1 MDDKPN
7 KVDSSTQGKYGSLSI
22 SLILWFLMLSLIP
35 LVAVSWFSY
44 EQAKQSLVN
53 ELQKELT
60 QSSLLSTK
68 AIQNWFQYRMIDLNV
83 EAASPNNSLLLQ
95 SLIAGLDRSKLEG
108 GKYVLTSEWKQ
119 IVDTYQHEL
128 LAKVHQYDYISDLYL
143 IDMQGNI
150 LFTVT
155 KEEDLGENIFSEQF
169 SDSLFST
176 SVRLA
181 LNTGDAHFSGL
192 ERYEASSEPLAGFI
206 SALLFDEF
214 GEPIGVFAIQLKFEK
229 ILSLLGSTIG
239 GHSSLS
245 HYLIAE
251 DGTLRTPI
259 KDNWNE
265 VLLRKID
272 TFQFSSWRAKHRSH
286 NSDGSNTGVDE
297 PSIKESASEYI
308 GPNDQKV
315 FGIHQEVKLENV
327 TWLLISE
334 LERDEALSAT
344 NWLGKITM
352 LLVMLTALLV
362 IIVAIYIT
370 RKITHPIKVLA
381 AASLK
386 MASGRE
392 VGEITVESHNEI
404 GQLADAFNFMVVART
419 SHEKMLYLAKE
430 QLQSALDSLEGQK
443 FALDQHSDVAITDLK
458 GRITYANKRFSEI
471 SGYSPEELLGRDH
484 KILNSGHHP
493 RGFFKQMYE
502 VISKGEV
509 WNAELCN
516 RAKNGTLYWVDTTV
530 VPLKDAEGHVHSY
543 IAIRT
548 DITERMNASIKA
560 NEALSL
566 MRSVLEST
574 DNGILVTSIKGK
586 ILQVNNRF
594 MELWKIT
601 DDNLIGSD
609 DSVLAHHAKS
619 QLVDPKTFIQGI
631 ERLYR
636 EPEFE
641 LFDTLEFK
649 DGREFER
656 VSLPMMSEGGVFGR
670 VWSFRDVTESMKI
683 QSELMLA
690 KEGAEQA
697 VKAKSEFLASMSHEI
712 RTPMNGVL
720 GMLGLLLNT
729 NLSDFQRRRVS
740 IAQSSAQSLLTLIND
755 ILDYSKI
762 DAGKLE
768 LENLDF
774 NLRGMLGEF
783 AEGMAHLAQDKNLEL
798 ILDVK
803 GVEHSRVN
811 GDPGRLRQALTNLTG
826 NAIKFTQQGEVVIKA
841 ELVPSADE
849 ALWRFKCSVS
859 DTGIGIAEDK
869 IDSLFDSF
877 SQVDASTTRKYG
889 GTGLGLAIVE
899 KVCHLMG
906 GSVSVESEEGKGSRF
921 CFEVLLGRSDHSQ
934 QVIPKVDITALKLL
948 VVDDNETNREVIR
961 GQLEYWGG
969 NVVEAK
975 SGPQAIQICEE
986 YFEDP
991 DKQLFDVAFLDMQMA
1006 DMDGAELGK
1015 RLKADTRLQSIKL
1028 VMMTSMSQ
1036 IGDASFFAELGFSA
1050 YFPKPTTT
1058 SDLFDALAIVSEG
1071 GQALQEAQ
1079 PLVTHHYLQ
1088 SLSHEVE
1095 GKLCNWPL
1103 ESHILLVED
1112 NYVNQ
1117 LVAKGILED
1126 LGLSTEVAD
1135 NGVLA
1140 LEQLRQ
1146 DGSKPYSLILMDCQM
1161 PELDGYETTR
1171 QIRAGNAGEQY
1182 LDIPIVAMTANAMM
1196 GDKEK
1201 CLDAGMSDYL
1211 SKPIDSEK
1219 LRLKLHQWLTASHG
1233 VGGDTEADLFSP
1245 PVESKPSIL
1254 VESKPDEQDVQ
1265 VGECLVWDREG
1276 LMKRAMGKESLFKSI
1291 VTLFMEDIPTR
1302 VDSLLLAAEY
1312 EDIEQLRQSA
1322 HTVKGVAANIG
1333 AEILCREA
1341 ETIES
1346 AAKIFD
1352 IDSVKKNIP
1361 AFSLAYRELKAC
1373 IEDFQSDDV
1382 PQVQQHKCMSEDGL
1396 HLMLEDIGT
1405 LLDDGS
1411 YIDVNDFSCLKWA
1424 IENKTMQELC
1434 SQLLNQLADFEH
1446 AEATVTLRLLTKA
1459 LIESHSKLNKDLVN
1473 E

>member
-7 KVDSSTQGKYGSLSI
+7 EIDSPTRGKYGSLSL

-35 LVAVSWFSY
+35 LVGVSWFSY

-60 QSSLLSTK
+60 HSSLLSTK
-68 AIQNWFQYRMIDLNV
+68 AIQNWFQYRMVDLNV
-83 EAASPNNSLLLQ
+83 ESASPNNSLLLQ
-95 SLIAGLDRSKLEG
+95 SLIAGLERSKLEG
-108 GKYVLTSEWKQ
+108 DEYVRTSEWEQ

-128 LAKVHQYDYISDLYL
+128 LAKAHQYDYISDLYL
-143 IDMQGNI
+143 LDTQGNI

-155 KEEDLGENIFSEQF
+155 KEEDLGQNIFSERIR
-169 SDSLFST
+169 DSLFST

-181 LNTGDAHFSGL
+181 LDTGEANFSGL

-206 SALLFDEF
+206 SARLLDEF
-214 GEPIGVFAIQLKFEK
+214 GESIGVFAIQLKFEK
-229 ILSLLGSTIG
+229 ILNLLGSTIG

-259 KDNWNE
+259 IDNWSE

-272 TFQFSSWRAKHRSH
+272 TFQFNSWRDKYRLR
-286 NSDGSNTGVDE
+286 NSDSRSAGEDE

-308 GPNDQKV
+308 GPNGHEV
-315 FGIHQEVKLENV
+315 IGIHQEVKMANV

-334 LERDEALSAT
+334 IGRDEALSAI
-344 NWLGKITM
+344 NWLGKITS
-352 LLVMLTALLV
+352 LLVMLTALVV

-370 RKITHPIKVLA
+370 RKITRPIKVLA
-381 AASLK
+381 AVSLK
-386 MASGRE
+386 MASGKE
-392 VGEITVESHNEI
+392 VGEISVESHNEI
-404 GQLADAFNFMVVART
+404 GQLTDAFNSMMVSRKA
-419 SHEKMLYLAKE
+419 HEQALYKANE
-430 QLQSALDSLEGQK
+430 QTQSAIDRLEGQK
-443 FALDQHSDVAITDLK
+443 FALDQHSIVAVTDLK
-458 GRITYANKRFSEI
+458 GTITYVNRLFSEI
-471 SGYSPEELLGRDH
+471 SGYAPEELLGRNH
-484 KILNSGHHP
+484 RILNSGHHP

-502 VISKGEV
+502 VITKGEV
-509 WNAELCN
+509 WNAEICN

-530 VPLKDAEGHVHSY
+530 VPLKDADGDPHSY

-548 DITERMNASIKA
+548 DITERMNASIKT

-566 MRSVLEST
+566 MHSVLEST
-574 DNGILVTSIKGK
+574 DNGILVTSIQGK

-594 MELWKIT
+594 SELWKIT
-601 DDNLIGSD
+601 ENQLIGRED
-609 DSVLAHHAKS
+609 VELASHAKS
-619 QLVDPKTFIQGI
+619 QLIDPESFIQGI
-631 ERLYR
+631 DRLYR
-636 EPEFE
+636 EPELE

-649 DGREFER
+649 DGRVLER
-656 VSLPMMSEGGVFGR
+656 VSLPMVSEGGVLGR
-670 VWSFRDVTESMKI
+670 VWSFRDVTESMNI
-683 QSELMLA
+683 QNELMLA

-729 NLSDFQRRRVS
+729 KLSDFQRRRVS
-740 IAQSSAQSLLTLIND
+740 IAQSSAESLLTLIND

-803 GVEHSRVN
+803 GVEHSIVN

-826 NAIKFTQQGEVVIKA
+826 NAIKFTKQGEVVIKA
-841 ELVPSADE
+841 ELAPCDDE
-849 ALWRFKCSVS
+849 TLWRFKCSVS

-889 GTGLGLAIVE
+889 GTGLGLAIVD

-906 GSVSVESEEGKGSRF
+906 GRVLVESEEGQGSCF
-921 CFEVLLGRSDHSQ
+921 SFEVSLGRSEHSLL
-934 QVIPKVDITALKLL
+934 VVPKVDITALKLL

-961 GQLEYWGG
+961 GQLEYWGAD
-969 NVVEAK
+969 VVEAK
-975 SGPQAIQICEE
+975 SGPEAIQVCEE

-1015 RLKADTRLQSIKL
+1015 RLKADCRFEPIKL

-1036 IGDASFFAELGFSA
+1036 IGDANFFAELGFSA

-1058 SDLFDALAIVSEG
+1058 SDLFDALSIVSEG
-1071 GQALQEAQ
+1071 GKVLKEAK

-1088 SLSHEVE
+1088 SLSHVGE
-1095 GKLCNWPL
+1095 GEEFRWP
-1103 ESHILLVED
+1103 EDSHILLVED

-1126 LGLSTEVAD
+1126 LGLPVEVAD

-1146 DGSKPYSLILMDCQM
+1146 GGSKPYSLILMDCQM

-1211 SKPIDSEK
+1211 SKPIDSDK

-1233 VGGDTEADLFSP
+1233 AGGAEADLFSP
-1245 PVESKPSIL
+1245 PVESKP
-1254 VESKPDEQDVQ
+1254 DEQDAQ
-1265 VGECLVWDREG
+1265 VGECQTWDREG
-1276 LMKRAMGKESLFKSI
+1276 LMKRAMGKESLFNSI

-1302 VDSLLLAAEY
+1302 VDSLLLAAEC
-1312 EDIEQLRQSA
+1312 ENIEQLRQSA

-1333 AEILCREA
+1333 AEMLRKEA

-1352 IDSVKKNIP
+1352 IDSIKKNIP
-1361 AFSLAYRELKAC
+1361 AFSLAYSELKAC
-1373 IEDFQSDDV
+1373 IEGFQSNNV
-1382 PQVQQHKCMSEDGL
+1382 PQLQQQKCMSEDEL
-1396 HLMLEDIGT
+1396 NLMLEDIDN
-1405 LLDDGS
+1405 LLEDGS
-1411 YIDVNDFSCLKWA
+1411 YIDVDDFSSLKWVS
-1424 IENKTMQELC
+1424 ENKPIQELC
-1434 SQLLNQLADFEH
+1434 NQLLNQLADFEH
-1446 AEATVTLRLLTKA
+1446 AEAATTLRLITKGLT
-1459 LIESHSKLNKDLVN
+1459 ESHSTLNKDLVN

>member
-7 KVDSSTQGKYGSLSI
+7 EIDSPVKGKYGSLSI

-44 EQAKQSLVN
+44 EQAKQSLLKVS
-53 ELQKELT
+53 QKELA

-68 AIQNWFQYRMIDLNV
+68 AIQNWFQYRMVDLNV

-95 SLIAGLDRSKLEG
+95 SLIAGLERSKLAGEE
-108 GKYVLTSEWKQ
+108 YVRTSEWEL

-128 LAKVHQYDYISDLYL
+128 LTKAHQYDYISDLYL

-150 LFTVT
+150 LFNVT
-155 KEEDLGENIFSEQF
+155 KEEDLGQNIFSEQF
-169 SDSLFST
+169 SDSLFSN
-176 SVRLA
+176 SVRVVID
-181 LNTGDAHFSGL
+181 TSDANFSGL
-192 ERYEASSEPLAGFI
+192 ERYEASSEPFAGFI
-206 SALLFDEF
+206 SALLLDEF

-229 ILSLLGSTIG
+229 ILNLLGSTIG

-259 KDNWNE
+259 KGNWNE
-265 VLLRKID
+265 VLVRKID
-272 TFQFSSWRAKHRSH
+272 TFQFSSWRENHRLHKTDSR
-286 NSDGSNTGVDE
+286 NTGENE

-308 GPNDQKV
+308 GPNGLEV
-315 FGIHQEVKLENV
+315 IGIHQEVKMANV
-327 TWLLISE
+327 TWLFISE
-334 LERDEALSAT
+334 LERDEALSAI

-352 LLVMLTALLV
+352 FLVMLTALVV
-362 IIVAIYIT
+362 IISAVYIT
-370 RKITHPIKVLA
+370 RKITYPIKVLA

-386 MASGRE
+386 MASGKE
-392 VGEITVESHNEI
+392 VGEITIESHNEI
-404 GQLADAFNFMVVART
+404 GQLTEAFNSMLVSRKA
-419 SHEKMLYLAKE
+419 HEQALYKANEQTQLAI
-430 QLQSALDSLEGQK
+430 DSLEGQK
-443 FALDQHSDVAITDLK
+443 FALDQHSIVAVTDLK
-458 GRITYANKRFSEI
+458 GTITYVNRLFSEI
-471 SGYSPEELLGRDH
+471 SGYAPEELLGRNH
-484 KILNSGHHP
+484 RILNSGHHP

-502 VISKGEV
+502 VITKGEV
-509 WNAELCN
+509 WNAEICN

-530 VPLKDAEGHVHSY
+530 VPLKDADGEPHSY

-548 DITERMNASIKA
+548 DITERMMASIKMK
-560 NEALSL
+560 EALSL
-566 MRSVLEST
+566 MHSVLEST
-574 DNGILVTSIKGK
+574 DHGILVTSIKGK
-586 ILQVNNRF
+586 ILQVNSRF
-594 MELWKIT
+594 SELWQIT
-601 DDNLIGSD
+601 DNQLIGRED
-609 DSVLAHHAKS
+609 VELASHAKA
-619 QLVDPKTFIQGI
+619 QLIAPGSFIQTI

-636 EPEFE
+636 EPELE
-641 LFDTLEFK
+641 LFDSLEFK
-649 DGREFER
+649 DGRVFER
-656 VSLPMMSEGGVFGR
+656 ASLPMMSEDVAIGR
-670 VWSFRDVTESMKI
+670 VWSFRDITERMKT

-690 KEGAEQA
+690 KEGAELA

-729 NLSDFQRRRVS
+729 NLSDFQRRRVG

-783 AEGMAHLAQDKNLEL
+783 AEGMAHLAQNKNLEL

-803 GVEHSRVN
+803 GVEHSIVN

-849 ALWRFKCSVS
+849 TLWLFKCSVS

-889 GTGLGLAIVE
+889 GTGLGLAIVK
-899 KVCHLMG
+899 KVCDLMG
-906 GSVSVESEEGKGSRF
+906 GSISVESEEGRGSCF
-921 CFEVLLGRSDHSQ
+921 QFEVKIGRSANSKL
-934 QVIPKVDITALKLL
+934 VVPKVDITALKLL

-961 GQLEYWGG
+961 GQLEYWGAD
-969 NVVEAK
+969 VVDAK
-975 SGPQAIQICEE
+975 SGPHAIQICEE

-991 DKQLFDVAFLDMQMA
+991 NKQLFDVAFLDMQMA

-1015 RLKADTRLQSIKL
+1015 RLKADCRFESMKL

-1036 IGDASFFAELGFSA
+1036 IGDASFFADLGFSA

-1088 SLSHEVE
+1088 SLNHAKE
-1095 GKLCNWPL
+1095 GELSWPQNT
-1103 ESHILLVED
+1103 HILLVED

-1126 LGLSTEVAD
+1126 LGISTEVAD

-1146 DGSKPYSLILMDCQM
+1146 GGSKPYSLILMDCQM
-1161 PELDGYETTR
+1161 PELDGYETSR

-1211 SKPIDSEK
+1211 SKPIDSDK
-1219 LRLKLHQWLTASHG
+1219 LGLKLHQWLTASHA
-1233 VGGDTEADLFSP
+1233 GGRETEADLFSP
-1245 PVESKPSIL
+1245 PVESKASIL
-1254 VESKPDEQDVQ
+1254 DEQDTQAGEVQ
-1265 VGECLVWDREG
+1265 VWDREG
-1276 LMKRAMGKESLFKSI
+1276 LMKRAMGKESLFNSI
-1291 VTLFMEDIPTR
+1291 VTLFMEDIPAR
-1302 VDSLLLAAEY
+1302 VNSLLLAAES
-1312 EDIEQLRQSA
+1312 EDIEQIRQSA
-1322 HTVKGVAANIG
+1322 HTVKGVAANVG
-1333 AEILCREA
+1333 AEMLRAEA

-1352 IDSVKKNIP
+1352 INSIKNAIP
-1361 AFSLAYRELKAC
+1361 AFNLAYSELKAC
-1373 IEDFQSDDV
+1373 IEDFQTTNV
-1382 PQVQQHKCMSEDGL
+1382 PQLQQHKCMSDDAL
-1396 HLMLEDIGT
+1396 NLMLEDIGN

-1411 YIDVNDFSCLKWA
+1411 YIDVDDFSCLKTA
-1424 IENKTMQELC
+1424 TENKATQELC
-1434 SQLLNQLADFEH
+1434 NQLVNQLADFEH
-1446 AEATVTLRLLTKA
+1446 AEATATLRLLKKS
-1459 LIESHSKLNKDLVN
+1459 LIESRSEFDKDLVN

>member
-7 KVDSSTQGKYGSLSI
+7 KVASSTQGKYGSLSI

-44 EQAKQSLVN
+44 EQAKQSLIN
-53 ELQKELT
+53 ELKEELA
-60 QSSLLSTK
+60 QSSLMSTK
-68 AIQNWFQYRMIDLNV
+68 AIQNWFQYRMVDLNV

-95 SLIAGLDRSKLEG
+95 SLIAGLNRSQLEG
-108 GKYVLTSEWKQ
+108 GEYVLTSEWEL
-119 IVDTYQHEL
+119 IVATYQHEL
-128 LAKVHQYDYISDLYL
+128 VVKAHQYDYISDLYL
-143 IDMQGNI
+143 LDTQGNI

-155 KEEDLGENIFSEQF
+155 KEDDLGQNVFSEQF
-169 SDSLFST
+169 GDSLFSA
-176 SVRLA
+176 SVRSA
-181 LNTGDAHFSGL
+181 LDTGDANFSGL

-214 GEPIGVFAIQLKFEK
+214 GDPIGVFAIQLKFEN
-229 ILSLLGSTIG
+229 ILNLLGSTIG
-239 GHSSLS
+239 GRDSLS

-272 TFQFSSWRAKHRSH
+272 TFQFNTWRNNHRL
-286 NSDGSNTGVDE
+286 NTSVNRGVVDE
-297 PSIKESASEYI
+297 PNIRESASEYI
-308 GPNDQKV
+308 GPNGQKV
-315 FGIHQEVKLENV
+315 IGIHQEVKMANV
-327 TWLLISE
+327 TWLFISE
-334 LERDEALSAT
+334 LERDEALSAI

-352 LLVMLTALLV
+352 ILVLLTALVV

-370 RKITHPIKVLA
+370 RKITYPIKVLA

-386 MASGRE
+386 MASGKE
-392 VGEITVESHNEI
+392 VGEITIQSHNEI
-404 GQLADAFNFMVVART
+404 GQLTDAFNSMMVSRKA
-419 SHEKMLYLAKE
+419 HEQALYRANE
-430 QLQSALDSLEGQK
+430 QTQLALDSLEGQK
-443 FALDQHSDVAITDLK
+443 FALDQHSIVAVTDLK
-458 GRITYANKRFSEI
+458 GTITYVNQLFSEI
-471 SGYSPEELLGRDH
+471 SGYAPDELLGRNH
-484 KILNSGHHP
+484 RILNSGHHP

-502 VISKGEV
+502 VITKGEV
-509 WNAELCN
+509 WNAEICN

-530 VPLKDAEGHVHSY
+530 VPLKDAEGHAHSY

-548 DITERMNASIKA
+548 DITERMMASIKMK
-560 NEALSL
+560 EALSL
-566 MRSVLEST
+566 MHSVLEST

-586 ILQVNNRF
+586 ILQVNSRF
-594 MELWKIT
+594 IELWKIT
-601 DDNLIGSD
+601 DNQIIGRED
-609 DSVLAHHAKS
+609 AELASHAKS
-619 QLVDPKTFIQGI
+619 QLVDSESFMQAI
-631 ERLYR
+631 ERLYS
-636 EPEFE
+636 EPEIE
-641 LFDTLEFK
+641 LFDILEFK
-649 DGREFER
+649 DGRVFER
-656 VSLPMMSEGGVFGR
+656 ASLPMMSEDGVLGR
-670 VWSFRDVTESMKI
+670 VWSFRDVTERMKV
-683 QSELMLA
+683 QNELMLA

-697 VKAKSEFLASMSHEI
+697 VRAKSEFLASMSHEI

-729 NLSDFQRRRVS
+729 NLSDFQRRRVG

-783 AEGMAHLAQDKNLEL
+783 AEGMAHLAQNKNLEL

-803 GVEHSRVN
+803 GVEHSIVN

-841 ELVPSADE
+841 ELIPSVDE
-849 ALWRFKCSVS
+849 TLWRFKCSIS

-906 GSVSVESEEGKGSRF
+906 GSVSVESEEGRGSCF
-921 CFEVLLGRSDHSQ
+921 QFEVNLGRSANSKL
-934 QVIPKVDITALKLL
+934 VVPKVDITALKLL

-961 GQLEYWGG
+961 GQLEYWGAD
-969 NVVEAK
+969 VVDAK
-975 SGPQAIQICEE
+975 SAPEAIEICEKH
-986 YFEDP
+986 FEDP
-991 DKQLFDVAFLDMQMA
+991 NERLFDVAFLDMQMA
-1006 DMDGAELGK
+1006 GMDGAELGK
-1015 RLKADTRLQSIKL
+1015 HLKADSRFESIKL

-1036 IGDASFFAELGFSA
+1036 IGDASFFANLGFSA

-1071 GQALQEAQ
+1071 GQALQQAQ

-1088 SLSHEVE
+1088 SFSHDKE
-1095 GKLCNWPL
+1095 GKSVHWPQA
-1103 ESHILLVED
+1103 SHILLVED

-1126 LGLSTEVAD
+1126 LGLSNEVAD

-1140 LEQLRQ
+1140 LERLRQ
-1146 DGSKPYSLILMDCQM
+1146 AGNKPYSLILMDCQM

-1182 LDIPIVAMTANAMM
+1182 LDVPIVAMTANAMM

-1211 SKPIDSEK
+1211 SKPIDSDK
-1219 LRLKLHQWLTASHG
+1219 LRLKLHQWLAASHF
-1233 VGGDTEADLFSP
+1233 GGETEADLFSP
-1245 PVESKPSIL
+1245 PVESKASIL
-1254 VESKPDEQDVQ
+1254 VESTSDEQDVQ
-1265 VGECLVWDREG
+1265 VGEVRVWDREG
-1276 LMKRAMGKESLFKSI
+1276 LMRRAMGKESLFHSI
-1291 VTLFMEDIPTR
+1291 VTLFMEDIPVR
-1302 VDSLLLAAEY
+1302 VDSLLLAAES
-1312 EDIEQLRQSA
+1312 EDVEQIRLSA
-1322 HTVKGVAANIG
+1322 HTVKGVAANVG
-1333 AEILCREA
+1333 AEMLRAEA
-1341 ETIES
+1341 ERIES
-1346 AAKIFD
+1346 AAKIYD
-1352 IDSVKKNIP
+1352 TDAIKNDIP
-1361 AFSLAYRELKAC
+1361 AFCLAYNELKAS
-1373 IEDFQSDDV
+1373 IEDFQRTNV
-1382 PQVQQHKCMSEDGL
+1382 PQLQQDKCMSEDAL
-1396 HLMLEDIGT
+1396 NLMLEDIAN

-1411 YIDVNDFSCLKWA
+1411 YIDADDFSGLKRA
-1424 IENKTMQELC
+1424 SENKAIQELC
-1434 SQLLNQLADFEH
+1434 NQLVDQLADFEH
-1446 AEATVTLRLLTKA
+1446 TEASATLGRLTKA
-1459 LIESHSKLNKDLVN
+1459 LTESHSKLNKDSVN

>member
-7 KVDSSTQGKYGSLSI
+7 KVDSLTQGKYGSLGI

-44 EQAKQSLVN
+44 EQAKQSLLD
-53 ELQKELT
+53 ELQKELA

-68 AIQNWFQYRMIDLNV
+68 AIQSWFQYRMVDLNV

-95 SLIAGLDRSKLEG
+95 SLIAGLERSKLAGDE
-108 GKYVLTSEWKQ
+108 YVRTSEWELT
-119 IVDTYQHEL
+119 VDTYQHEL
-128 LAKVHQYDYISDLYL
+128 LAKAHQYDYISDLYL
-143 IDMQGNI
+143 IDTQGNI

-155 KEEDLGENIFSEQF
+155 KEEDLGQNVFSEKV

-176 SVRLA
+176 SVRLV
-181 LNTGDAHFSGL
+181 LDTGDANFSGL
-192 ERYEASSEPLAGFI
+192 ERYEASSESIAGFV

-214 GEPIGVFAIQLKFEK
+214 GEPIGVFVIQLKFEK
-229 ILSLLGSTIG
+229 ILNLLGSTFG
-239 GHSSLS
+239 GNSSLS
-245 HYLIAE
+245 HYLVAE

-259 KDNWNE
+259 KDNWSE
-265 VLLRKID
+265 VLERKID
-272 TFQFSSWRAKHRSH
+272 TFQFNTWRNRHRLHEGDSR
-286 NSDGSNTGVDE
+286 NARADE

-308 GPNDQKV
+308 GPNDQEV
-315 FGIHQEVKLENV
+315 IGMGQEVKMANV

-334 LERDEALSAT
+334 LKRDEALSAI

-352 LLVMLTALLV
+352 LLVMLTALVV
-362 IIVAIYIT
+362 IIAAVYIT
-370 RKITHPIKVLA
+370 RKITHPINVLA

-386 MASGRE
+386 MASGKE
-392 VGEITVESHNEI
+392 VGELTIDSHNEI
-404 GQLADAFNFMVVART
+404 GLLTDAFNFMVDART
-419 SHEKMLYLAKE
+419 SHEKMLYKTKE
-430 QLQSALDSLEGQK
+430 QLQTALESLEGQK
-443 FALDQHSDVAITDLK
+443 FALDQHSIVAVTDLK
-458 GRITYANKRFSEI
+458 GTITYVNQLFSEI
-471 SGYSPEELLGRDH
+471 SGYAPEELLGENHR
-484 KILNSGHHP
+484 ILNSGHHP

-502 VISKGEV
+502 VITKGEV
-509 WNAELCN
+509 WNAEICN

-530 VPLKDAEGHVHSY
+530 VPLKDAEGHPHSY

-548 DITERMNASIKA
+548 DITERMMASIKMK
-560 NEALSL
+560 EALSL
-566 MRSVLEST
+566 MHSVLEST
-574 DNGILVTSIKGK
+574 DNGILVTSIQGK

-594 MELWKIT
+594 MEFWKI
-601 DDNLIGSD
+601 DDKTLIGRD
-609 DSVLAHHAKS
+609 DSELAHHAKS
-619 QLVDPKTFIQGI
+619 QLIDPETFIQGI

-636 EPEFE
+636 EPELE
-641 LFDTLEFK
+641 LFDTLEFI
-649 DGREFER
+649 DGRMFER
-656 VSLPMMSEGGVFGR
+656 VSLPMMSEDGVLGR
-670 VWSFRDVTESMKI
+670 VWSFRDVTERMKV

-690 KEGAEQA
+690 KEGAELA

-729 NLSDFQRRRVS
+729 NLSDFQRRRVG

-803 GVEHSRVN
+803 GVEHSIVN

-849 ALWRFKCSVS
+849 TLWLFKCSVS

-889 GTGLGLAIVE
+889 GTGLGLAIVK
-899 KVCHLMG
+899 KVCDLMG
-906 GSVSVESEEGKGSRF
+906 GSISVESEEGRGSCF
-921 CFEVLLGRSDHSQ
+921 QFEVNLGLSANSKL
-934 QVIPKVDITALKLL
+934 VVPKVDITALKLL
-948 VVDDNETNREVIR
+948 IVDDNATNREVIR
-961 GQLEYWGG
+961 GQLEYWGAD
-969 NVVEAK
+969 VVDAK

-991 DKQLFDVAFLDMQMA
+991 DEQLFDVAFLDMQMA
-1006 DMDGAELGK
+1006 DMDGAELG
-1015 RLKADTRLQSIKL
+1015 RSLKADSRFESIKL

-1036 IGDASFFAELGFSA
+1036 IGDASFFADLGFSA

-1071 GQALQEAQ
+1071 GQALQGAQ

-1088 SLSHEVE
+1088 SLNHAKE
-1095 GKLCNWPL
+1095 GELFQWPQ
-1103 ESHILLVED
+1103 ESHVLLVED

-1126 LGLSTEVAD
+1126 LGISSEIAD

-1146 DGSKPYSLILMDCQM
+1146 GGSKPYSLILMDCQM
-1161 PELDGYETTR
+1161 PELDGYETSR

-1211 SKPIDSEK
+1211 PKPIDSDK
-1219 LRLKLHQWLTASHG
+1219 LRFKLHQWLTASHA
-1233 VGGDTEADLFSP
+1233 GDTETDLFSP
-1245 PVESKPSIL
+1245 PVESKRSIL
-1254 VESKPDEQDVQ
+1254 DEQDAQ
-1265 VGECLVWDREG
+1265 VDEIQVWDREG
-1276 LMKRAMGKESLFKSI
+1276 LMKRAMGKESLFNSI
-1291 VTLFMEDIPTR
+1291 VTLFMEDIPAR
-1302 VDSLLLAAEY
+1302 VDSLLLAAES
-1312 EDIEQLRQSA
+1312 EDIEQIRQSA
-1322 HTVKGVAANIG
+1322 HTVKGVAANVG
-1333 AEILCREA
+1333 AEMLRAEA
-1341 ETIES
+1341 EKIES

-1352 IDSVKKNIP
+1352 IDSIKNDIP
-1361 AFSLAYRELKAC
+1361 AFNLAYSELKTC
-1373 IEDFQSDDV
+1373 IEDFQSTHI
-1382 PQVQQHKCMSEDGL
+1382 PQLQQHKCMSEDAL
-1396 HLMLEDIGT
+1396 NLMLEDIGL

-1411 YIDVNDFSCLKWA
+1411 YIDVDDFSCLKSA
-1424 IENKTMQELC
+1424 TENKAMQELC
-1434 SQLLNQLADFEH
+1434 NQLVDQLADFEH
-1446 AEATVTLRLLTKA
+1446 AEATATLKLLTKA
-1459 LIESHSKLNKDLVN
+1459 LTESHSKFNKDLVN

>member
-7 KVDSSTQGKYGSLSI
+7 EIDSPAKSKYGSLSL

-35 LVAVSWFSY
+35 LVGVSWFSY

-53 ELQKELT
+53 ELQKELA

-68 AIQNWFQYRMIDLNV
+68 AIQSWFQYRMVDLNV

-95 SLIAGLDRSKLEG
+95 SLIAGLERSKLAGDE
-108 GKYVLTSEWKQ
+108 YVRTSDWDQ
-119 IVDTYQHEL
+119 TVDTYQHEL
-128 LAKVHQYDYISDLYL
+128 LAKAHQYDYISDLYL

-155 KEEDLGENIFSEQF
+155 KEEDLGQNIFSEKN

-181 LNTGDAHFSGL
+181 LDTGDANFSGL
-192 ERYEASSEPLAGFI
+192 ERYEASSESIAGFV
-206 SALLFDEF
+206 SARLFDEF
-214 GEPIGVFAIQLKFEK
+214 GEPIGVFVIQLKFEK
-229 ILSLLGSTIG
+229 ILNLLGSTFG
-239 GHSSLS
+239 VNSSLS
-245 HYLIAE
+245 HYLVAE

-272 TFQFSSWRAKHRSH
+272 TFQFNIWRNKRRLHEGDSRNA
-286 NSDGSNTGVDE
+286 GTDE

-308 GPNDQKV
+308 GPNGQEV
-315 FGIHQEVKLENV
+315 IGMGQEVKMANV

-334 LERDEALSAT
+334 LERDEALSAI

-352 LLVMLTALLV
+352 FLVMITALVV
-362 IIVAIYIT
+362 IIAAVYIT
-370 RKITHPIKVLA
+370 RKITYPINVLA

-386 MASGRE
+386 MASGKE
-392 VGEITVESHNEI
+392 VGELTIDSHNEI
-404 GQLADAFNFMVVART
+404 GLLTDAFNFMVDART
-419 SHEKMLYLAKE
+419 SHEKKLYKTKE
-430 QLQSALDSLEGQK
+430 QLQQALESLEGQK
-443 FALDQHSDVAITDLK
+443 FALDQHSIVAVTDLK
-458 GRITYANKRFSEI
+458 GTITYVNQLFTEI
-471 SGYSPEELLGRDH
+471 SGYASEELLGRNH
-484 KILNSGHHP
+484 RILNSGHHP

-502 VISKGEV
+502 VITKGEV
-509 WNAELCN
+509 WNAEICN

-530 VPLKDAEGHVHSY
+530 VPLKDAEGHPHSY

-548 DITERMNASIKA
+548 DITERMTASIKA

-566 MRSVLEST
+566 MHSVLEST
-574 DNGILVTSIKGK
+574 DNGILVTSIQGK

-594 MELWKIT
+594 MELWKI
-601 DDNLIGSD
+601 DDKTLIGRD
-609 DSVLAHHAKS
+609 DSEIAHYAKS
-619 QLVDPKTFIQGI
+619 QLVDSASFIQGI

-636 EPEFE
+636 DPELE
-641 LFDTLEFK
+641 LFDTLAFI
-649 DGREFER
+649 DGRVFER
-656 VSLPMMSEGGVFGR
+656 VSLPMMSEGGVLGR

-683 QSELMLA
+683 RSELMLA
-690 KEGAEQA
+690 KEGAELA

-729 NLSDFQRRRVS
+729 KLSDFQRRRVS
-740 IAQSSAQSLLTLIND
+740 IAQSSAESLLTLIND

-783 AEGMAHLAQDKNLEL
+783 AEGMAHLAQDKDLEL

-803 GVEHSRVN
+803 GVEYSMVN

-826 NAIKFTQQGEVVIKA
+826 NAIKFTKQGEVVIKA
-841 ELVPSADE
+841 ELVPCDDE
-849 ALWRFKCSVS
+849 TLWRLKCSVS

-889 GTGLGLAIVE
+889 GTGLGLAIVD
-899 KVCHLMG
+899 KVCNLMG
-906 GSVSVESEEGKGSRF
+906 GSVSVESEEGVGSCFR
-921 CFEVLLGRSDHSQ
+921 FEVSLGRSTHSQ
-934 QVIPKVDITALKLL
+934 LVVPKVDITALKLL

-961 GQLEYWGG
+961 GQLEYWGAD
-969 NVVEAK
+969 VVEAK

-1015 RLKADTRLQSIKL
+1015 RLKADSRFEPIKL

-1036 IGDASFFAELGFSA
+1036 IGDTHFFAELGFSA

-1058 SDLFDALAIVSEG
+1058 SDLFDALSIVSEG

-1088 SLSHEVE
+1088 SLSQVKRGEVFS
-1095 GKLCNWPL
+1095 WP
-1103 ESHILLVED
+1103 EDTHILLVED

-1135 NGVLA
+1135 NGALA
-1140 LEQLRQ
+1140 LEQLLRG
-1146 DGSKPYSLILMDCQM
+1146 GSKPYSLILMDCQM

-1211 SKPIDSEK
+1211 SKPIDSDK
-1219 LRLKLHQWLTASHG
+1219 LRLKLYQWLTVSHG
-1233 VGGDTEADLFSP
+1233 EQGGKEADLFSP

-1254 VESKPDEQDVQ
+1254 DEQDAS
-1265 VGECLVWDREG
+1265 VGEVPVWDREG
-1276 LMKRAMGKESLFKSI
+1276 LMKRAMGKESLFNSI
-1291 VTLFMEDIPTR
+1291 VTLFMEDIPAR
-1302 VDSLLLAAEY
+1302 VDSLLLAAES
-1312 EDIEQLRQSA
+1312 EDIEQSRQLA
-1322 HTVKGVAANIG
+1322 HTVKGVAANVG
-1333 AEILCREA
+1333 AEMLRAEA
-1341 ETIES
+1341 EKIES
-1346 AAKIFD
+1346 AAKTYD
-1352 IDSVKKNIP
+1352 IDSIKKDIP
-1361 AFSLAYRELKAC
+1361 VFCLAYSALKAC
-1373 IEDFQSDDV
+1373 IEDFQRNNVS
-1382 PQVQQHKCMSEDGL
+1382 QLQQDKCMSEDAL
-1396 HLMLEDIGT
+1396 NLMLEDIGN

-1411 YIDVNDFSCLKWA
+1411 YIDVDDFSSLKWA
-1424 IENKTMQELC
+1424 TENEAMQELC
-1434 SQLLNQLADFEH
+1434 NQLLNQLADFEH
-1446 AEATVTLRLLTKA
+1446 TEATATLRLLTKA
-1459 LIESHSKLNKDLVN
+1459 LTESHSKLNKDLVN